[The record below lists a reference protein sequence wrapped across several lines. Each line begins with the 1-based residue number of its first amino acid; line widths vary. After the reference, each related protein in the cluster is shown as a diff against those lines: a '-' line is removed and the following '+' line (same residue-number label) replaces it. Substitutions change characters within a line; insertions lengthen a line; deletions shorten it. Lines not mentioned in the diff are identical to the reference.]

1 MVHCVAPECSNWKS
15 PEVQRSHWK
24 MSIMRDHSAVSRP
37 LILHQSPKRCRLSP
51 SPSGL
56 QHEGCLYL
64 FVLTQRL
71 FFQQKSNGFRKRSLV
86 SRGKQKPGLLLCHC
100 MYIFVWLCLEKK
112 QLLDTVMSGL
122 VQRNTRVTIMKK
134 RIKQQWGEEMP
145 RNSFNDWGSSNH
157 WTENDALRSSREI
170 KNQNLEIK

>member
-1 MVHCVAPECSNWKS
+1 MEWIMVHCVAPECSNWKS
-15 PEVQRSHWK
+15 PEVQRSHSK

-51 SPSGL
+51 SLSGL

-71 FFQQKSNGFRKRSLV
+71 VFQQKSNGFRKRSLI
-86 SRGKQKPGLLLCHC
+86 SRGKQKPALLLCHR

-112 QLLDTVMSGL
+112 QLLDTVTSGL
-122 VQRNTRVTIMKK
+122 VQRKTRSNDNEKK
-134 RIKQQWGEEMP
+134 NKAAVRRTDAEELFQ
-145 RNSFNDWGSSNH
+145 R
-157 WTENDALRSSREI
+157 LR
-170 KNQNLEIK
+170 KF